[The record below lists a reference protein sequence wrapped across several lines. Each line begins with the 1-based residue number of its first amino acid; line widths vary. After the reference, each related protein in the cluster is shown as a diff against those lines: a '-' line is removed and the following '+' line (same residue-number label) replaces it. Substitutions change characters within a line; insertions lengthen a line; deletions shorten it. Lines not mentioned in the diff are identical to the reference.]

1 MNVWLI
7 LSLSLQLQDELL
19 CTTLGVASGTYIVDD
34 RKLHHFSGAREP
46 PDEHIVKRM
55 RMNTQDDAEV
65 ENEGIKPGSGIENHD
80 VMEEYSASSGSTGG
94 RDDSHVSKNKE
105 TDCPEVLSALT
116 LVAKSTSGQESE
128 RDESPV
134 PARTSGDDS
143 SKVVGEV
150 TKSEDFLLSNESSDM
165 CVKLTSGSDGH
176 GIGAGTR
183 LQQSNH
189 SSEFAN
195 SEQQTQDLQTV
206 DDIVNERLKNLT
218 GGSSLVDFSVAVPMN
233 VVSTSSID
241 IPKPSI
247 VSSQDLMDR
256 LGQFRSLRLPNDI
269 TGNAVSSFDPEM
281 ALAAMGEGEPDSV
294 NTSNQHFPSTLQ
306 QMETVPS
313 DSGSSFDPEVALA
326 AMGEGEQPSS
336 VEPQHT
342 RYQDIED
349 VPNGSTF
356 TPEDALVA
364 MGEGERSTVTDA
376 TCRQF
381 QNTLPQMEDITSD
394 PRPPFDPEI
403 ALAAMGEGE
412 QVTDGGPTEN
422 QFQSA
427 LPQISM
433 DMTGNSET
441 PFDPD
446 VALAAMGE
454 GDRSSAN
461 GMQNQFSLAGN
472 TSGNTYSSG
481 IDLGEI
487 GDSETNKSVPQCPG
501 NVTNVSRFDPDMALV
516 AMGEAQTI
524 TVTEAA
530 HIPYQSSLPQ
540 PNTSGEPSSSFDP
553 EMALA
558 AIGEGESVQT
568 CTSSQR
574 AHAGSFHL
582 QCAPDLGLT
591 DTSMDVSL
599 DESGPELDFEA
610 LSEEFNR
617 NTRHR

>member
-1 MNVWLI
+1 VNTWLNI
-7 LSLSLQLQDELL
+7 LSLQLQDELL
-19 CTTLGVASGTYIVDD
+19 CTTLGVARGTYVVDD
-34 RKLHHFSGAREP
+34 RKLQHFSGAREP
-46 PDEHIVKRM
+46 PVEQIVKRM

-65 ENEGIKPGSGIENHD
+65 ENEDTKPGIVLENRD
-80 VMEEYSASSGSTGG
+80 IMEECSANSGSTGD
-94 RDDSHVSKNKE
+94 RDDSHISKNKK

-116 LVAKSTSGQESE
+116 LVAKSTLSQESE
-128 RDESPV
+128 RDQSLI
-134 PARTSGDDS
+134 PARTSGNDS

-150 TKSEDFLLSNESSDM
+150 TKNDDFLLSSESSDI
-165 CVKLTSGSDGH
+165 CVKLTSESDEH
-176 GIGAGTR
+176 GIGSGTR
-183 LQQSNH
+183 LQQSDH

-241 IPKPSI
+241 VPKPSI

-269 TGNAVSSFDPEM
+269 AGNAVSSFDPEI

-294 NTSNQHFPSTLQ
+294 NAPNQEFPSTLQ

-326 AMGEGEQPSS
+326 AMGEGEQTS
-336 VEPQHT
+336 VQSQHT
-342 RYQDIED
+342 RYQDIEE
-349 VPNGSTF
+349 VPNGSAF

-364 MGEGERSTVTDA
+364 MGEGESSTVADA

-381 QNTLPQMEDITSD
+381 QNTLPQMGDITDD
-394 PRPPFDPEI
+394 PRPPFDPEM

-412 QVTDGGPTEN
+412 QVTSGGPTEN
-422 QFQSA
+422 QFQPS

-433 DMTGNSET
+433 DMTGSTGT

-446 VALAAMGE
+446 VALAAMGG
-454 GDRSSAN
+454 GDTSSAN
-461 GMQNQFSLAGN
+461 EMQNQFSLAQN
-472 TSGNTYSSG
+472 ASSNAYSTG
-481 IDLGEI
+481 ISLGDI
-487 GDSETNKSVPQCPG
+487 GDSETNKSVPQCSG
-501 NVTNVSRFDPDMALV
+501 NVTNISRFDPDMAL
-516 AMGEAQTI
+516 ASMGEAQTI
-524 TVTEAA
+524 TGSESA

-540 PNTSGEPSSSFDP
+540 PNTSREPGSSFDP

-574 AHAGSFHL
+574 AHAGSFQL

>member
-1 MNVWLI
+1 MVNI
-7 LSLSLQLQDELL
+7 LSFQLQDELL
-19 CTTLGVASGTYIVDD
+19 CTTLGVASGTYLVDD
-34 RKLHHFSGAREP
+34 RKLQHFSGAREP

-65 ENEGIKPGSGIENHD
+65 ENEGTKPGSVIENHD
-80 VMEEYSASSGSTGG
+80 MKECSANSGSTGG
-94 RDDSHVSKNKE
+94 RDDSHVIKNKE

-116 LVAKSTSGQESE
+116 LVAKSTLGQESE
-128 RDESPV
+128 RDQSPI
-134 PARTSGDDS
+134 PARTSGDDG
-143 SKVVGEV
+143 SKVAGEV
-150 TKSEDFLLSNESSDM
+150 TKSEDFLLSSESSDM

-176 GIGAGTR
+176 NIGAGTR
-183 LQQSNH
+183 LQQSDH

-269 TGNAVSSFDPEM
+269 TSNAVSSFDPEM

-294 NTSNQHFPSTLQ
+294 NTSNQRFPSTLQ
-306 QMETVPS
+306 QIETVPS

-326 AMGEGEQPSS
+326 AMGEGEQSTS

-342 RYQDIED
+342 SYQDIED

-364 MGEGERSTVTDA
+364 MGEGERSTVADA

-381 QNTLPQMEDITSD
+381 QNTLPQIGDITSD
-394 PRPPFDPEI
+394 PRPPFDPEME
-403 ALAAMGEGE
+403 LAAMGEGE
-412 QVTDGGPTEN
+412 QVTNGGPTEN

-433 DMTGNSET
+433 DMTGNTGT

-454 GDRSSAN
+454 GNRSSAN
-461 GMQNQFSLAGN
+461 EMQNQFSLAGN
-472 TSGNTYSSG
+472 TSSNTYSSG
-481 IDLGEI
+481 IDLGDI
-487 GDSETNKSVPQCPG
+487 GDSETNKSVPQCTG
-501 NVTNVSRFDPDMALV
+501 NVTNVSRFDPDMALA

-524 TVTEAA
+524 TVSESA
-530 HIPYQSSLPQ
+530 HIPYQSLPQ
-540 PNTSGEPSSSFDP
+540 PNTSSEPSSSFDP

-574 AHAGSFHL
+574 AHAGSFQL